1 MGIFKFSGED
11 IDKRIS
17 VLSGGEKAR
26 VSLAKILI
34 SPVNFLLMD
43 EPTNHLDL
51 DSKKA
56 LEKALKNYD
65 GTLLLI
71 SHDRYFLDQLVTIV
85 FELKDSRFS
94 RFEGNYSAYLEKKS
108 HKKQMA
114 ESDNGEENLLVR
126 KDKSQKREEAE
137 ARQKISRQRQILNE
151 QIENLEKEMEQL
163 EAEKTSI
170 EAKLAEPDFYKNQ
183 AKAADTGKR
192 YQLLQDEIPKL
203 YKAWEKAKN
212 ELESLLKNLHK

>member
-1 MGIFKFSGED
+1 
-11 IDKRIS
+11 
-17 VLSGGEKAR
+17 
-26 VSLAKILI
+26 
-34 SPVNFLLMD
+34 
-43 EPTNHLDL
+43 
-51 DSKKA
+51 
-56 LEKALKNYD
+56 
-65 GTLLLI
+65 
-71 SHDRYFLDQLVTIV
+71 LVTIV
-85 FELKDSRFS
+85 FELKDGRFS
-94 RFEGNYSAYLEKKS
+94 RFEGNYSSYLEKKS
-108 HKKQMA
+108 HNTQMA

-192 YQLLQDEIPKL
+192 YQLLQDEISKL
-203 YKAWEKAKN
+203 YEAWEKAQN